1 MASPSRSRHPRFPAG
16 RQGIAGPA
24 VPEAG
29 GRGGRPVATPSEGD
43 EHVRCPNPSPRRT
56 RPLTLP
62 VGRPSLE
69 TRDKTGNGPR
79 AHAPSSSHRLPGVL
93 GGSEARPSRWF
104 PAAPPRRW
112 GRGGAG
118 VKGGAGLGSREGWAR
133 GRWRKCRPK
142 GGGGPGEAGGE
153 PEVAR
158 ARPRLPLI
166 TSGTLDPA
174 PDLCPG
180 FSTEG
185 SSRWARSRHRA
196 TETPRPR
203 AEWARGSG

>member
-1 MASPSRSRHPRFPAG
+1 MQKGESGIPSRAGLHLVGGRGWIPRRACRTRPNASCLRGPRRPQFDHLPRQAPMASPSRSRHPRFPAG

-24 VPEAG
+24 GPEAG

-43 EHVRCPNPSPRRT
+43 EHVTCPNPSPRRT

-118 VKGGAGLGSREGWAR
+118 VKGGVGPRKVADVQAK
-133 GRWRKCRPK
+133 GR
-142 GGGGPGEAGGE
+142 
-153 PEVAR
+153 
-158 ARPRLPLI
+158 
-166 TSGTLDPA
+166 
-174 PDLCPG
+174 
-180 FSTEG
+180 
-185 SSRWARSRHRA
+185 
-196 TETPRPR
+196 
-203 AEWARGSG
+203 RGSWRSG